1 MELQAKLAK
10 LDSERAEL
18 ERRKHLLSS
27 ACQLRDEELRKV
39 PHTPLNLTQHHFVRR
54 SKQGVLESSDSCK
67 RLADRNHQTDRWLYI
82 FSRLALI
89 QATVCFASFV
99 WTLKHVIFV
108 WMKAKMKI
116 ATHK

>member
-39 PHTPLNLTQHHFVRR
+39 PHSLLKPYTGPHCQEEQR
-54 SKQGVLESSDSCK
+54 GVDGK
-67 RLADRNHQTDRWLYI
+67 
-82 FSRLALI
+82 F
-89 QATVCFASFV
+89 
-99 WTLKHVIFV
+99 
-108 WMKAKMKI
+108 
-116 ATHK
+116 